1 MNPLLFL
8 ECSDSSA
15 LSISVNCGLDSQ
27 AAPSRRNYK
36 MLNFAVQ
43 TARDAGRILAERFGR
58 EIEIANKSEI
68 DLVTESDLASERLI
82 IDRIRTYYPRH
93 AILAEESGAS
103 EPVDGERRSDWR
115 WIIDPLDGTTNYAHG
130 YPCFCVSIGLECR
143 GRLELGVVYDPI
155 RDEMFTAERGQ
166 GAALNGRRIRVS
178 PTPTLASALL
188 CTGFPYD
195 VRERSEFARHFANFI
210 MAAQGVR
217 RDGAAAL
224 DLAYVAAG
232 RFDGFWE
239 EGLNPWDVAA
249 GALII
254 EEAGGRVSNYADG
267 PMDIF
272 MPPILASNGVIHEAM
287 MRVLA
292 S

>member
-1 MNPLLFL
+1 L
-8 ECSDSSA
+8 
-15 LSISVNCGLDSQ
+15 
-27 AAPSRRNYK
+27 
-36 MLNFAVQ
+36 LNFAIQ
-43 TARDAGRILAERFGR
+43 TARAAGRVLAERFGR
-58 EIEIANKSEI
+58 SIQITNKSEL

-82 IDRIRTYYPRH
+82 IDRIKSHYPRH

-103 EPVDGERRSDWR
+103 QPGDREEDRDWL

-130 YPCFCVSIGLECR
+130 YPCFCVSIGLQHK
-143 GRLELGVVYDPI
+143 GRLELGVVYDPM
-155 RDEMFTAERGQ
+155 RDEVFSAERGQ

-178 PTPTLASALL
+178 ATPALASALL

-210 MAAQGVR
+210 MSAQGVR

-239 EGLNPWDVAA
+239 EGLKPWDVAA
-249 GALII
+249 GALLI
-254 EEAGGRVSNYADG
+254 EEAGGRVSTYTNA
-267 PMDIF
+267 PLNINK
-272 MPPILASNGVIHEAM
+272 PPILASNGSLHEEM
-287 MRVLA
+287 MAVLA
-292 S
+292 R

>member
-1 MNPLLFL
+1 L
-8 ECSDSSA
+8 
-15 LSISVNCGLDSQ
+15 
-27 AAPSRRNYK
+27 
-36 MLNFAVQ
+36 LNFAIQ
-43 TARDAGRILAERFGR
+43 TARDAGRVLAERFGR
-58 EIEIANKSEI
+58 NLVISNKSEI

-82 IDRIRTYYPRH
+82 IDRIRSYYPRH

-103 EPVDGERRSDWR
+103 GPGDHGQQSEWR

-130 YPCFCVSIGLECR
+130 YPCFCVSMGLECN

-155 RDEMFTAERGQ
+155 RDEVFTAERGQ

-178 PTPTLASALL
+178 PTPSLASALL

-195 VRERSEFARHFANFI
+195 VRERNEFARHFANFI
-210 MAAQGVR
+210 MNAQGVR

-239 EGLNPWDVAA
+239 EGLKPWDVAA
-249 GALII
+249 GVLII
-254 EEAGGRVSNYADG
+254 EEAAGRVSNYANG
-267 PMDIF
+267 PFDIF
-272 MPPILASNGVIHEAM
+272 TPPILASNGLIHEEM
-287 MRVLA
+287 MRVLNL
-292 S
+292 